1 MTHMPNSTR
10 RGFLGLLA
18 GGASL
23 VLARPALAVTPAAA
37 QAMIQKAV
45 ADVYAVINSGLP
57 EAAMYGRFTGV
68 FARYADVPV
77 IARSCLGPAARQVSG
92 AELAAYTEAFTGY
105 IGRKY
110 GKRFHEFVGGRID
123 VGGAKTLKSFVVV
136 SSTAYLNGQEPIAV
150 DWHVSDKSGQVKFF
164 NLIVEG
170 VNMLSTERAEIAA
183 LLARR
188 KGDVSALAADL
199 QRAG

>member
-1 MTHMPNSTR
+1 MTHMQNNTR

-18 GGASL
+18 GGAVL
-23 VLARPALAVTPAAA
+23 VAARPVLAVTPDAAK
-37 QAMIQKAV
+37 AMIQQAV
-45 ADVYAVINSGLP
+45 DSVYGVINSGLP
-57 EAAMYGRFTGV
+57 EPAMYGKFTGV

-77 IARSCLGPAARQVSG
+77 IARSCLGPAARQVSA
-92 AELAAYTEAFTGY
+92 AELAAYTDAFTGY

-110 GKRFHEFVGGRID
+110 GKRFNEFVGGKIT
-123 VGGAKTLKSFVVV
+123 VGDAKPLKSFVSV

-199 QRAG
+199 QGAG